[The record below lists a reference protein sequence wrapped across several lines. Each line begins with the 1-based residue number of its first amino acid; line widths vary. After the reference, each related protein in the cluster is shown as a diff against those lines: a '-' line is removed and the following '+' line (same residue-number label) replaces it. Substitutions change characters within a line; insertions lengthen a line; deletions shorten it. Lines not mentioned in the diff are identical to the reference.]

1 MMSDKDCK
9 DFEKQIETMMK
20 KAEKEHLR
28 RVAEMGCYVCSRP
41 AEIHHI
47 RHQTGLAMRSSHYD
61 TIPLCPDHHRLSKI
75 SVHLGKKEF
84 VKRYGTEQ
92 QILAEI
98 RRRLNVKTS

>member
-1 MMSDKDCK
+1 MSDKDCK
-9 DFEKQIETMMK
+9 DFNKQIEKLMK

-47 RHQTGLAMRSSHYD
+47 RHQTGLAMRSSSYE
-61 TIPLCPDHHRLSKI
+61 TIPLCEIHHRLGKV

-84 VKRYGTEQ
+84 IKRYGTEQ

-98 RRRLNVKTS
+98 RRRLNES

>member
-9 DFEKQIETMMK
+9 DFNKQIERMMK

-47 RHQTGLAMRSSHYD
+47 RHQTGLAMRSSHYEN
-61 TIPLCPDHHRLSKI
+61 IPICPDHHRLTKI
-75 SVHLGKKEF
+75 SVHLNKKEF

-98 RRRLNVKTS
+98 RRRLND

>member
-9 DFEKQIETMMK
+9 DFYKQIERMMK

-47 RHQTGLAMRSSHYD
+47 KDQFM
-61 TIPLCPDHHRLSKI
+61 
-75 SVHLGKKEF
+75 LGKKAD
-84 VKRYGTEQ
+84 Y
-92 QILAEI
+92 
-98 RRRLNVKTS
+98 LNVILNDMEESMLYKEGSTQYLSETLVRGENIRLYS

>member
-9 DFEKQIETMMK
+9 DFNKQIDTMMK

-47 RHQTGLAMRSSHYD
+47 RHQTGLAMRSSHYE

-92 QILAEI
+92 QNIGRNKEKI
-98 RRRLNVKTS
+98 K

>member
-1 MMSDKDCK
+1 MSDKDCK
-9 DFEKQIETMMK
+9 DFEKQMEKLMK

-47 RHQTGLAMRSSHYD
+47 RHQTGLAMRSSHYE
-61 TIPLCPDHHRLSKI
+61 TIPLCPEHHRFGKV
-75 SVHLGKKEF
+75 SVHLNKKEF

>member
-1 MMSDKDCK
+1 MSDKDCK
-9 DFEKQIETMMK
+9 DFEKQIEKMMK

-47 RHQTGLAMRSSHYD
+47 RHQTGLAMRSSHYE
-61 TIPLCPDHHRLSKI
+61 TIPLCEIHHRLGKV

-84 VKRYGTEQ
+84 VKRYGTE
-92 QILAEI
+92 
-98 RRRLNVKTS
+98 

>member
-1 MMSDKDCK
+1 MSDKDCK

-47 RHQTGLAMRSSHYD
+47 RHQTGLAMRSSSYE
-61 TIPLCPDHHRLSKI
+61 TIPLCEIHHRLGKV

>member
-1 MMSDKDCK
+1 MSDKDCK
-9 DFEKQIETMMK
+9 DFNKQIEKLMK
-20 KAEKEHLR
+20 KAEKEQLR

-47 RHQTGLAMRSSHYD
+47 RHQTGLAMRSSSYE
-61 TIPLCPDHHRLSKI
+61 TIPLCEILHRLGKV

-84 VKRYGTEQ
+84 IKRYGTEQ

-98 RRRLNVKTS
+98 RRRLNES